1 MARLIRP
8 CMHAC
13 PLQITRCDLAHHDQP
28 RLRSVLRE
36 QVLPSFA
43 HTKHNYFAQSRDDLL
58 CSSYTMLTFSRAFRP
73 SIFRGVKLF
82 SSVKVH
88 TNRLFVPRCVAGYS
102 NGPGAKG
109 SNGES
114 FQDNEAEG
122 YSLQQSNTEAK
133 LEQLLDSPTRYQPI
147 EKREDRS
154 DIPPS
159 VVETICLGKYMTT
172 YRDALFFREPK
183 ELAVFR
189 QFFACTRPRTV
200 IELGTFTG
208 SSAVWFA
215 DTAALYG
222 LSLFHGTAR
231 HGIFRNIL
239 AHYFPERNN
248 CL

>member
-1 MARLIRP
+1 
-8 CMHAC
+8 
-13 PLQITRCDLAHHDQP
+13 
-28 RLRSVLRE
+28 
-36 QVLPSFA
+36 
-43 HTKHNYFAQSRDDLL
+43 
-58 CSSYTMLTFSRAFRP
+58 MLTFSRAFRP

-154 DIPPS
+154 DIPRGPQRGYNLVRLPCNPS
-159 VVETICLGKYMTT
+159 V
-172 YRDALFFREPK
+172 
-183 ELAVFR
+183 
-189 QFFACTRPRTV
+189 
-200 IELGTFTG
+200 
-208 SSAVWFA
+208 
-215 DTAALYG
+215 
-222 LSLFHGTAR
+222 
-231 HGIFRNIL
+231 IFRNL
-239 AHYFPERNN
+239 CN
-248 CL
+248 L